1 MCRAHAGLGNLA
13 RAAYGS
19 QQHAALRGAVKP
31 MVYVSKTPEGQKPA
45 GTMQPH
51 MGDPS
56 NQPTGSQTGSG
67 ADLGQVSVG
76 DPMLRQAKALWQDQ
90 QPKLR
95 SMFTMPEFET
105 WIRHITVVGACDRMV
120 VLRGAN
126 SYAASRIRTQFLNRL
141 QDRWTICDPLTRTLV
156 VDLSRATLDSNR
168 PAVISTGNPAPLES
182 EGRGQGE
189 GLGQAARPLHPH
201 TSFAVSS
208 GLPASTGLG
217 DLEAPA
223 QQGNA
228 PQRLETY
235 ETSPSNELGYAL
247 ARRVCHDPAGGD
259 VTYLHGQH
267 GTGKTHLVEAIRS
280 ALRDSRSDLRVLLVP
295 GQNFLAAFQSLLR
308 EGKAAQFTAAVCS
321 ADVLLVDDIH
331 LICGKRATEDELEQC
346 IRRLTR
352 MGRKVVLTGDVPCEA
367 LQVVSAGLAS
377 ILKASYRAH
386 LDLPDLELRRKI
398 AAREVADLAAVSPGF
413 HLDDRCLDMIAA
425 RVSGSGREIKGAV
438 RQVYLRSFLLGKE
451 ADMNAVLHTISE
463 KSAIA
468 ARSLSVERI
477 KRGICAHFDLS
488 LEDLVS
494 PTRRRSVARPR
505 QIAMYLCRK
514 HTERSLPDI
523 GRRFGNRDHATV
535 IHAVKTIE
543 DLILRDA
550 TIASDVD
557 AVVAKLA
564 TGQVGS

>member
-1 MCRAHAGLGNLA
+1 
-13 RAAYGS
+13 
-19 QQHAALRGAVKP
+19 
-31 MVYVSKTPEGQKPA
+31 MVYVSNTPEGRGPVVTGKPVSGVGHNGPAHQTAGAGVTPMAATGAQIPGSDLFLQQA
-45 GTMQPH
+45 GT
-51 MGDPS
+51 
-56 NQPTGSQTGSG
+56 
-67 ADLGQVSVG
+67 
-76 DPMLRQAKALWQDQ
+76 LWQDM

-105 WIRHITVVGACDRMV
+105 WIRHIQVIAACERMV

-141 QDRWTICDPLTRTLV
+141 QDRWANCDPMGRTLV
-156 VDLSRATLDSNR
+156 VDLTR
-168 PAVISTGNPAPLES
+168 APLDTRRAS
-182 EGRGQGE
+182 DSAADRTVTAGGRTDATDGTA
-189 GLGQAARPLHPH
+189 QAVTPLHPH
-201 TSFAVSS
+201 TGFSASAA
-208 GLPASTGLG
+208 GLA

-223 QQGNA
+223 QQGSA
-228 PQRLETY
+228 PQRLDTF
-235 ETSPSNELGYAL
+235 ETSQSNELGYAL
-247 ARRVCHDPAGGD
+247 ARRVCHDPSGGD

-267 GTGKTHLVEAIRS
+267 GTGKTHLVEAIRN
-280 ALRDSRSDLRVLLVP
+280 ALGESRRDLRVLLVP

-308 EGKAAQFTAAVCS
+308 EGKGAQFTAAVCS

-346 IRRLTR
+346 IRRLNR

-367 LQVVSAGLAS
+367 LQVVSAGLMS

-398 AAREVADLAAVSPGF
+398 AAREVTDLAAASPGF
-413 HLDDRCLDMIAA
+413 HLDDRCLDMIAG
-425 RVSGSGREIKGAV
+425 RVSGSGREVKGAV

-463 KSAIA
+463 KSAIP

-488 LEDLVS
+488 LDDLVS
-494 PTRRRSVARPR
+494 PTRRRSIARPR

-543 DLILRDA
+543 DLILRDPS
-550 TIASDVD
+550 IAADVD

-564 TGQVGS
+564 SGQIGG